1 MGVAIHASNT
11 QNTKFV
17 TFSNISRKSWG
28 IGFIFSMINIK
39 VFYKLVSSVLV
50 AVARHAQSSQSN
62 FAKFFAINI
71 SIKKGGIK
79 LIFGADKHQSFLQ
92 VDTIIFDG
100 CDQACLNY
108 SK

>member
-1 MGVAIHASNT
+1 
-11 QNTKFV
+11 
-17 TFSNISRKSWG
+17 
-28 IGFIFSMINIK
+28 MINIK

-50 AVARHAQSSQSN
+50 AVARHAQSN

-71 SIKKGGIK
+71 SLKKGGIK

-108 SK
+108 SKYVCNIFAISQERNE